1 MTNMQD
7 KTSFIVWVYLTLAI
21 LTEVAGTTAMK
32 LSAGFTALKPS
43 IAIFFFY
50 ALSFI
55 FLTFSLKRL
64 EIGFA
69 YAIWAGLGTLLIFFI
84 GVGFFH
90 ESLNLLKIISLLC
103 IIVGVVGLKQ
113 A

>member
-1 MTNMQD
+1 MPQLL
-7 KTSFIVWVYLTLAI
+7 SWFYLVLAI

-32 LSAGFTALKPS
+32 LSMGFTQLKPS

-55 FLTFSLKRL
+55 FLTLSFKRL
-64 EIGFA
+64 EMSFA
-69 YAIWAGLGTLLIFFI
+69 YAVWSGLGTLLVFFI
-84 GVGFFH
+84 GVHFFH
-90 ESLNLLKIISLLC
+90 DTFTFIRVMSLMC
-103 IIVGVVGLKQ
+103 IILGVIGLKQ